1 MYVHLEVYN
10 SRSNHEPS
18 SYNEQICLIF
28 CEIIKAFP
36 KIDLKMEYI
45 LESLRNWKGIGLFM
59 HTMWITPQEYFGV

>member
-36 KIDLKMEYI
+36 KIDLKMEFI
-45 LESLRNWKGIGLFM
+45 LESLRN
-59 HTMWITPQEYFGV
+59 